1 MSASDQPIVR
11 RPGPGWRFVGSAC
24 WKHTSGVGVHVLGL
38 AFMPDG
44 TVRRAS
50 EWPASGM
57 ADGYIRLAGGNRK
70 RGLMMWALALYHIQ
84 QKAEFIADLQRI
96 AKRDFG
102 TYVPDNRGISTTM
115 TS

>member
-1 MSASDQPIVR
+1 
-11 RPGPGWRFVGSAC
+11 
-24 WKHTSGVGVHVLGL
+24 L

>member
-1 MSASDQPIVR
+1 
-11 RPGPGWRFVGSAC
+11 
-24 WKHTSGVGVHVLGL
+24 
-38 AFMPDG
+38 
-44 TVRRAS
+44 
-50 EWPASGM
+50 
-57 ADGYIRLAGGNRK
+57 
-70 RGLMMWALALYHIQ
+70 LMMWALALYHIQ